1 METQKTIA
9 KEINLQG
16 TGLHTGNPVKIKFK
30 PAPINTGVLFVRID
44 KPNRPV
50 IRADVKYVLDI
61 DDNPRRTSIGH
72 EGVEIHTIEH
82 LMAVLSGI
90 GIDNIIIELDN
101 NEVPGLDGSGN
112 VFLQAIEDAGIT
124 SQDCPRK
131 FFNVREPIWVEE
143 SDSSLAILPSNEFR
157 ISYTLSYPNELLK
170 SQYADVIFTPDVF
183 AKEIAPS
190 RTFCLEDEVAELKRQ
205 GLGRGANYENTLVVG
220 DKEVIKNKLR
230 FDDEFARHKILDIM
244 GDLSLL
250 GMPIKGHIIAVKSG
264 HPLNLKLLRRLKQQ
278 KDRYETGGVG
288 SSSFAKFSGPTLE
301 AAEIMQ
307 ILPHRYPFLLVDRII
322 FMEEGKR
329 AVGIK
334 NVTSNDNFFVGHFPG
349 KPVMPG
355 VLIIEAMAQVG
366 GVLMLYPQENRGK
379 IAYFMTVDKVKFR
392 KTVVPGDQLVLEVEV
407 GKIKTKTGQVFTRA
421 LVDDKIVAE
430 ATMMFALGDAP

>member
-50 IRADVKYVLDI
+50 IRADVNYVLDI
-61 DDNPRRTSIGH
+61 DNNPRRTSIGH
-72 EGVEIHTIEH
+72 EGIEIHTIEH

-101 NEVPGLDGSGN
+101 NEVPGLDGSGS
-112 VFLQAIEDAGIT
+112 VFLKAIEDAGIVN
-124 SQDCPRK
+124 QDCARK

-143 SDSSLAILPSNEFR
+143 NDSSLAVLPSKDLR

-170 SQYADVIFTPDVF
+170 SQYADIIVSPEVF
-183 AKEIAPS
+183 AKGVAPS
-190 RTFCLEDEVAELKRQ
+190 RTFCLEGEVEDLKRQ

-220 DKEVIKNKLR
+220 DKEVVKNKLR
-230 FDDEFARHKILDIM
+230 FEDEFARHKILDIM

-250 GMPIKGHIIAVKSG
+250 GMPIRGHIIAVKSG

-322 FMEEGKR
+322 FMEECKR